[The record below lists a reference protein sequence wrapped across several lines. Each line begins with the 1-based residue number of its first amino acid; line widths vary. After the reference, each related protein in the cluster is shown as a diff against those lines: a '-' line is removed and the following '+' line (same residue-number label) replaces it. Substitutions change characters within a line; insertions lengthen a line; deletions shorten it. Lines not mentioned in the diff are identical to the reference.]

1 MKIVG
6 CAWICLP
13 VLCSVLAA
21 RSKPNVLLLVTDD
34 QRPDT
39 IASLGND
46 VIETPNLD
54 RLVKRGTTFKHA
66 TCANPLCVPSRAEI
80 LSGCSS
86 FRNGV
91 LGMGAERINPEL
103 TLLPVAMT
111 SGGYH
116 AWYSGKWMNNGKP
129 LTQGYDETSGLFTG
143 GGGTWKRGEVIRGR
157 KGRSITGYRNW
168 TFKNAKGK
176 PDLSKGI
183 GLTSLTDKF
192 IADGALAFLKRKTD
206 QPFFLHVNFTGPHDP
221 LVHPPGYKD
230 KYKPA
235 EMKLPLNFLS
245 RHPFDHGNLEGR
257 DEKLLPWPRTKADVL
272 DELAVYYAVIDHID
286 KQVGRIIEQLRIDG
300 RLENTYVIYTSDHGL
315 ALGSHGLMGKQNMYE
330 HTIRVPLLI
339 AGPGL
344 PEGKQN
350 NALCYLRDLY
360 PTICDLVDL
369 PIPKSVEGRSLKP
382 VLYGKADSVYSEI
395 YGYFRD
401 KQRMV
406 RDKRWKLI
414 HYPHIDRWQLF
425 DLHDDPFERK
435 DLIEDEG
442 YVEVVRRLQSKL
454 ARKMK
459 EWEVPLN

>member
-1 MKIVG
+1 
-6 CAWICLP
+6 
-13 VLCSVLAA
+13 
-21 RSKPNVLLLVTDD
+21 
-34 QRPDT
+34 
-39 IASLGND
+39 
-46 VIETPNLD
+46 
-54 RLVKRGTTFKHA
+54 
-66 TCANPLCVPSRAEI
+66 
-80 LSGCSS
+80 
-86 FRNGV
+86 
-91 LGMGAERINPEL
+91 MGAERINPEL

-129 LTQGYDETSGLFTG
+129 LTQGYNETSGLFTG

-183 GLTSLTDKF
+183 GLTPLTDKF

-235 EMKLPLNFLS
+235 EMKLPLNFLA

-257 DEKLLPWPRTKADVL
+257 DEKLLPWPRTKANVL

-330 HTIRVPLLI
+330 HTIRVPLVI

-435 DLIEDEG
+435 DLIGDEG

-459 EWEVPLN
+459 EWEVPL